1 MILVFIVYFKEK
13 RDDQMKKK
21 IVEDFNRK
29 SQYKKWTKRK
39 MLNLAISSG
48 LLFTSLAIPVSIAVT
63 SGTISAS
70 AAVLDI
76 ELLSNVTSNN
86 DSGTSTS
93 NRWTAANQN
102 QPVNFTVS
110 GGALADASAVFSG
123 QKQAVL
129 VVPPELRGNVA
140 AAGSAAINTNV
151 TIDLSKVTFLTAVL
165 NAANDLTNVI
175 TQITS
180 GALGNLTGVDIDL
193 TEVNR
198 QLELVNNIE
207 NLGAASFTAPET
219 LAADGS
225 YISAP
230 ISDGLGLVLAQNVSN
245 ILQDLNAA
253 VQALEA
259 KGTSIPSNLVAAA
272 INAALLPV
280 KGTVNVAVSG
290 ALPLLAVGGSG
301 VNELVDA
308 SLLGATTVTLPT
320 TVSTPQNLSNN
331 LDARF
336 VGTVVQTDLLDVNL
350 LATADGVS
358 NIYFAAGT
366 TSEVTAPTV
375 TGVTGNSTA
384 GYEVKGTADA
394 NATVEIR
401 NAGGAV
407 IGTGTADGTGAFTV
421 TIPAGEAGANETL
434 TAVAKNASGT
444 ESTPTTFQTPADEAT
459 VTAPTITG
467 VTGNSTAGYEVKGT
481 ADANATVEIRNAGG
495 TVIGTGTADGTG
507 AFTVTI
513 PAGEAGAN
521 ETLTAVAKN
530 ASGTESTPT
539 TFQTPADETTVTA
552 PTITGVTGNSTAGYE
567 VKGTADANATVEIRN
582 VGGTVIGTGTAD
594 GTGAFTVTVPAGEAG
609 ANETLT
615 AVAKN
620 ASGTESTPTTF
631 QTPADPNTPVAT
643 PIVETV
649 TGSTTKGYEVK
660 GTAEVGTTIEV
671 RDAAGTVLGTATT
684 GTDGKYTVTL
694 APGTATANQTLSV
707 VAKNASGTESQPAT
721 ATTPADVTAPTV
733 DNITGNSGSGY
744 EITGTADPN
753 TTIEV
758 RDPAGAVIGTG
769 TSDAN
774 GDFTVTLPTGTTNP
788 GDTLTVIGK
797 DNAGNESQPTEV
809 LVPSDATVT
818 APTVTGVTGNSVAGY
833 QVTGTA
839 DPNATIEIRDADG
852 NVIATGTA
860 DGTGSFAVNLPAGTA
875 NANETLT
882 ALAKDP
888 AGNTSTPTTFQT
900 PADEVV
906 APPSV
911 DKVTGNT
918 TQGYQ
923 VTGTAELG
931 TTIEVRATDGTV
943 LGTATTGPTGQYTVT
958 LASGKA
964 TAKQTVNVV
973 AKNDTGLES
982 QPTTAMTPADVTTP
996 TIGDITGDSTTG
1008 YEITGTADPNTTI
1021 EVRNPD
1027 GTIIGT
1033 TTTDDQG
1040 NFTVDLPAGAAN
1052 PGDTLTV
1059 VGKDGDGNESQ
1070 PTEVTVPE
1078 DATVAAPT
1086 VTNVTGTTATGYQV
1100 TGTAE
1105 PNVTIEIHNEAG
1117 LVIATGTTDG
1127 AGAFTI
1133 TLPTGTA
1140 IANEALTAIA
1150 KDAAG
1155 KESNPTAFK
1164 TPADPDAPVA
1174 TPTVDKITGSTT
1186 KGYQVVG
1193 AAEVGTTVE
1202 VRDADGT
1209 VLGMET
1215 TGTDGKYT
1223 VTLEPGKASANETI
1237 TVVAK
1242 NATGKESQPATATT
1256 PADLAT
1262 PTIDSITGNSSK
1274 GYEITG
1280 TAEPKTTIDV
1290 RDADGT
1296 TIAATTANETG
1307 QYTVTLP
1314 AGVVTP
1320 GETITIISKDGAGN
1334 ESQPATAVI
1343 PADVVLAAPT
1353 ITKVEGN
1360 KANGY
1365 TVTGTADP
1373 NVTVQFY
1380 NSSEQ
1385 LLASGNTT
1393 TGGTF
1398 SVHIAAGLATE
1409 KETLTALTTDTQG
1422 NVSPKT
1428 TFMTPADITGEPE
1441 IKIAAP
1447 TVSSVLG
1454 TSKAGY
1460 LIKGTAEPNRI
1471 IQISNRLLR
1480 SVIAVGA
1487 TDAEGNFAIQL
1498 TAGQATAQQS
1508 LLATATDGAGHYST
1522 ATTFMTP
1529 ADPTNPGGGN
1539 GNTGGNNGNT
1549 GGNTGNN
1556 GATGGNNGNGS
1567 NTGSNPNGG
1576 SGLGTTGSGL
1586 GSLGN
1591 GIGTNGSGYNPKLS
1605 TISYG
1610 TGNHGKTGFLPST
1623 GEKESSAV
1631 TTSLFGA
1638 FVALLAS
1645 MGIIKRKRKN

>member
-29 SQYKKWTKRK
+29 SQHKKWTKRK

-140 AAGSAAINTNV
+140 VAGSAAINTNV

-308 SLLGATTVTLPT
+308 SLLGTTTITLPT

-366 TSEVTAPTV
+366 TSE
-375 TGVTGNSTA
+375 
-384 GYEVKGTADA
+384 
-394 NATVEIR
+394 
-401 NAGGAV
+401 
-407 IGTGTADGTGAFTV
+407 
-421 TIPAGEAGANETL
+421 
-434 TAVAKNASGT
+434 
-444 ESTPTTFQTPADEAT
+444 

-582 VGGTVIGTGTAD
+582 AGGAVIGTGSAD
-594 GTGAFTVTVPAGEAG
+594 GTGAFTVTIPAGEAGANETLTAVAKNASGTESTPTTFQTPADETTVTAPTITGVTGNSTAGYEVKGTADANATVEIRNAGGTVIGTGTTDGTGAFTVTIPAGEAG

-631 QTPADPNTPVAT
+631 QTPADPNTPVAP

-649 TGSTTKGYEVK
+649 TGSTTKGYEVT

-694 APGTATANQTLSV
+694 TPGKATANQTLSV
-707 VAKNASGTESQPAT
+707 VAKNASGTESQPET

-744 EITGTADPN
+744 KITGTADPN

-809 LVPSDATVT
+809 LVPADATVT

-1086 VTNVTGTTATGYQV
+1086 VTTVTGTTATGYQV

-1140 IANEALTAIA
+1140 TANEALTAIA

-1186 KGYQVVG
+1186 NGYQVVG
-1193 AAEVGTTVE
+1193 ASEVGTTVE

-1209 VLGMET
+1209 VLGMAT

-1296 TIAATTANETG
+1296 IIAATTANETG

-1380 NSSEQ
+1380 NSSEK

-1591 GIGTNGSGYNPKLS
+1591 GLGTNGSAYNPKLS

-1610 TGNHGKTGFLPST
+1610 TGNHGKTGYLPST

-1638 FVALLAS
+1638 FVAFLAS
-1645 MGIIKRKRKN
+1645 MGIVKRKRKN

>member
-29 SQYKKWTKRK
+29 SQHKKWTKRK

-180 GALGNLTGVDIDL
+180 GALGNLTDVDIDL

-308 SLLGATTVTLPT
+308 SLLGTTTVTLPT

-366 TSEVTAPTV
+366 TSE
-375 TGVTGNSTA
+375 
-384 GYEVKGTADA
+384 
-394 NATVEIR
+394 
-401 NAGGAV
+401 
-407 IGTGTADGTGAFTV
+407 
-421 TIPAGEAGANETL
+421 
-434 TAVAKNASGT
+434 
-444 ESTPTTFQTPADEAT
+444 

-582 VGGTVIGTGTAD
+582 AGGAVIGTGTAD
-594 GTGAFTVTVPAGEAG
+594 GTGAFTVTIPAGEAG

-694 APGTATANQTLSV
+694 APGKATANQTLSV

-809 LVPSDATVT
+809 LVPADATVT

-839 DPNATIEIRDADG
+839 DPNATIEIRDVDG

-888 AGNTSTPTTFQT
+888 AGNPSTPTTFQT

-1086 VTNVTGTTATGYQV
+1086 VTTVTGTTATGYQV

-1140 IANEALTAIA
+1140 TANEALTAIA

-1209 VLGMET
+1209 VLGMAT

-1296 TIAATTANETG
+1296 IIAATTANETG

-1320 GETITIISKDGAGN
+1320 GETITIISKDSAGN

-1380 NSSEQ
+1380 NSSEK

-1591 GIGTNGSGYNPKLS
+1591 GLGTNGSAYNPKLS

-1610 TGNHGKTGFLPST
+1610 TGNHGKTGYLPST

-1638 FVALLAS
+1638 FVAFLAS
-1645 MGIIKRKRKN
+1645 MGIVKRKRKN

>member
-29 SQYKKWTKRK
+29 SQHKKWTKRK

-259 KGTSIPSNLVAAA
+259 KGTSIPSNLVATA

-539 TFQTPADETTVTA
+539 TFQTPADEATVTA

-567 VKGTADANATVEIRN
+567 IKGTADANATVEIRN
-582 VGGTVIGTGTAD
+582 AGGTVIGTGTAD
-594 GTGAFTVTVPAGEAG
+594 GTGAFTVTIPAGEAG

-684 GTDGKYTVTL
+684 GIDGKYTVTL
-694 APGTATANQTLSV
+694 DPGKATANQTLSV

-809 LVPSDATVT
+809 LVPADATVT

-888 AGNTSTPTTFQT
+888 DGNTSTPTTFQT

-1086 VTNVTGTTATGYQV
+1086 VTTVTGTTATGYQV

-1140 IANEALTAIA
+1140 TANEALTAIA

-1164 TPADPDAPVA
+1164 TPADPDAPVT

-1209 VLGMET
+1209 VLGMAT
-1215 TGTDGKYT
+1215 TGIDGKYT

-1262 PTIDSITGNSSK
+1262 PTIDSITGNSGK

-1296 TIAATTANETG
+1296 IIAATTANETG

-1549 GGNTGNN
+1549 GNN

-1591 GIGTNGSGYNPKLS
+1591 GLGTNVSGYHPKLS

>member
-29 SQYKKWTKRK
+29 SQHKKWTKRK

-259 KGTSIPSNLVAAA
+259 KGTSIPSNLVATA

-539 TFQTPADETTVTA
+539 TFQTPADEATVTA

-567 VKGTADANATVEIRN
+567 IKGTADANATVEIRN
-582 VGGTVIGTGTAD
+582 AGGTVIGTGTAD
-594 GTGAFTVTVPAGEAG
+594 GTGAFTVTIPAGEAG

-631 QTPADPNTPVAT
+631 QTLADPNTPVAT

-694 APGTATANQTLSV
+694 DPGKATANQTLSV

-809 LVPSDATVT
+809 LVPADATVT

-852 NVIATGTA
+852 NVIVTGTA

-888 AGNTSTPTTFQT
+888 DGNTSTPTTFQT

-1086 VTNVTGTTATGYQV
+1086 VTTVTGTTATGYQV

-1140 IANEALTAIA
+1140 TANEALTAIA

-1186 KGYQVVG
+1186 NGYQVVG

-1209 VLGMET
+1209 VLGMAT

-1262 PTIDSITGNSSK
+1262 PTIDSITGNSGK

-1296 TIAATTANETG
+1296 IIAATTANETG

-1591 GIGTNGSGYNPKLS
+1591 GLGTNGSAYNPKLS

-1610 TGNHGKTGFLPST
+1610 TGNHGKTGYLPST

>member
-29 SQYKKWTKRK
+29 SQHKKWTKRK

-308 SLLGATTVTLPT
+308 SLLGTTTVTLPT

-366 TSEVTAPTV
+366 TSEVTAPTI

-401 NAGGAV
+401 NAGGTV

-421 TIPAGEAGANETL
+421 TVPAGEAGANETL

-507 AFTVTI
+507 AFTVTV

-539 TFQTPADETTVTA
+539 TFQTPADEATVTA

-567 VKGTADANATVEIRN
+567 VKGTADANTTVEIRN
-582 VGGTVIGTGTAD
+582 AGGTLIGTGSAD
-594 GTGAFTVTVPAGEAG
+594 GTGAFTVTIPAGEAG

-660 GTAEVGTTIEV
+660 GTAEDGTTIEV

-694 APGTATANQTLSV
+694 APGKATANQTLSV

-774 GDFTVTLPTGTTNP
+774 GDFTVTLPTGTTDP

-809 LVPSDATVT
+809 LVPADATVT

-839 DPNATIEIRDADG
+839 DPNATIEIRDVDG

-888 AGNTSTPTTFQT
+888 AGNPSTPTTFQT

-1086 VTNVTGTTATGYQV
+1086 VTTVTGTTATGYQV

-1140 IANEALTAIA
+1140 TANEALTAIA

-1209 VLGMET
+1209 VLGMAT

-1262 PTIDSITGNSSK
+1262 PTIDSITGNSGK

-1296 TIAATTANETG
+1296 IIAATTVNETG

-1591 GIGTNGSGYNPKLS
+1591 GLGTNGSGYNPKLS

-1610 TGNHGKTGFLPST
+1610 TGNHGKTGYLPST

>member
-29 SQYKKWTKRK
+29 SQHKKWTKRK

-102 QPVNFTVS
+102 QPVNFTIS

-259 KGTSIPSNLVAAA
+259 KGTSIPSNLVATA
-272 INAALLPV
+272 INTALLPV

-421 TIPAGEAGANETL
+421 TVPAGEAGANETLTAVAKNASGTESTPTTFQTPADEATVTAPTITGVTGNSTAGYEVKGTADANATVEIRNAGGTVIGTGTADGTGAFTVTIPAGEAGANETL

-539 TFQTPADETTVTA
+539 TFQTPAD
-552 PTITGVTGNSTAGYE
+552 
-567 VKGTADANATVEIRN
+567 
-582 VGGTVIGTGTAD
+582 
-594 GTGAFTVTVPAGEAG
+594 
-609 ANETLT
+609 
-615 AVAKN
+615 
-620 ASGTESTPTTF
+620 
-631 QTPADPNTPVAT
+631 PNTPVAT

-694 APGTATANQTLSV
+694 DSGTATANQTLSV

-758 RDPAGAVIGTG
+758 RDPSGAVIGTG

-809 LVPSDATVT
+809 LVPADATVT

-1086 VTNVTGTTATGYQV
+1086 VTTVTGTTATGYQV

-1140 IANEALTAIA
+1140 TANEALTAIA

-1186 KGYQVVG
+1186 NGYQVVG

-1209 VLGMET
+1209 VLGMAT

-1296 TIAATTANETG
+1296 IIAATTANETG

-1385 LLASGNTT
+1385 LLASGSTT

-1591 GIGTNGSGYNPKLS
+1591 GLGTNGSGYHPKLS

>member
-29 SQYKKWTKRK
+29 SQHKKWTKRK

-63 SGTISAS
+63 SGAISAS

-245 ILQDLNAA
+245 ILQNLNAA

-259 KGTSIPSNLVAAA
+259 KGTSIPSNLVATA

-401 NAGGAV
+401 NAGGTVIGTGTADGTGAFTVTVPAGKAGANETLTAVAKNASGTESTPTTFQTPADEATVTAPTITGVTGNSTAGYEVKGTADANATVEIRNAGGAV

-481 ADANATVEIRNAGG
+481 ADANATVEILNAGG

-513 PAGEAGAN
+513 
-521 ETLTAVAKN
+521 
-530 ASGTESTPT
+530 
-539 TFQTPADETTVTA
+539 
-552 PTITGVTGNSTAGYE
+552 
-567 VKGTADANATVEIRN
+567 
-582 VGGTVIGTGTAD
+582 
-594 GTGAFTVTVPAGEAG
+594 PAGEAG

-694 APGTATANQTLSV
+694 DPGTATANQTLSV

-758 RDPAGAVIGTG
+758 RDPSGAVIGTG

-809 LVPSDATVT
+809 LVPADATVT

-1086 VTNVTGTTATGYQV
+1086 VTTVTGTTATGYQV

-1105 PNVTIEIHNEAG
+1105 PNVTIEIHNEVG

-1140 IANEALTAIA
+1140 TANEALTAIA

-1209 VLGMET
+1209 VLGMAT

-1296 TIAATTANETG
+1296 IIAATTANETG

-1320 GETITIISKDGAGN
+1320 GETITIISKDSAGN

-1380 NSSEQ
+1380 NSSEK
-1385 LLASGNTT
+1385 LLASANTT

-1591 GIGTNGSGYNPKLS
+1591 GLGTNGSGYNPKLS

-1610 TGNHGKTGFLPST
+1610 TGNHGKTGYLPST

-1638 FVALLAS
+1638 FVAFLAS

>member
-1 MILVFIVYFKEK
+1 
-13 RDDQMKKK
+13 MKKK

-29 SQYKKWTKRK
+29 SQHKKWTKRK

-259 KGTSIPSNLVAAA
+259 KGTSIPSNLVATA

-401 NAGGAV
+401 NAGGTV

-539 TFQTPADETTVTA
+539 TFQTPADEATVTA

-582 VGGTVIGTGTAD
+582 AGGTVIGTGTAD
-594 GTGAFTVTVPAGEAG
+594 GTGAFTVTIPAGEAG

-694 APGTATANQTLSV
+694 DPGKATANQTLSV

-809 LVPSDATVT
+809 LVPADATVT

-888 AGNTSTPTTFQT
+888 DGNTSTPTTFQT

-982 QPTTAMTPADVTTP
+982 QPTTAMTPADVITP

-1086 VTNVTGTTATGYQV
+1086 VTTVTGTTATGYQV

-1140 IANEALTAIA
+1140 TANEALTAIA

-1164 TPADPDAPVA
+1164 TPADPDAPVT

-1209 VLGMET
+1209 VLGMAT

-1262 PTIDSITGNSSK
+1262 PTIDSITGNSGK

-1296 TIAATTANETG
+1296 IIAATTANETG

-1549 GGNTGNN
+1549 GNN

-1576 SGLGTTGSGL
+1576 SGLGITGSGL

-1591 GIGTNGSGYNPKLS
+1591 GLGTNVSGYHPKLS

>member
-1 MILVFIVYFKEK
+1 MVFIVYFKEK

-29 SQYKKWTKRK
+29 SQHKKWTKRK

-86 DSGTSTS
+86 DSSTSTS

-207 NLGAASFTAPET
+207 NLGAASFTASET

-259 KGTSIPSNLVAAA
+259 KGTSIPSNLVATA

-401 NAGGAV
+401 NAGGTV

-421 TIPAGEAGANETL
+421 TIPAGEAGANETLTAVAKNASGTESTPTTFQTPTDETTVTAPTITGVTGNSTAGYEVKGTADANATVEIRNAGGTVIGTGTADGTGAFTATIPAGEAGANETL

-481 ADANATVEIRNAGG
+481 ADANATVEIRNA
-495 TVIGTGTADGTG
+495 
-507 AFTVTI
+507 
-513 PAGEAGAN
+513 
-521 ETLTAVAKN
+521 
-530 ASGTESTPT
+530 
-539 TFQTPADETTVTA
+539 
-552 PTITGVTGNSTAGYE
+552 
-567 VKGTADANATVEIRN
+567 
-582 VGGTVIGTGTAD
+582 GGTVIGTGTAD

-671 RDAAGTVLGTATT
+671 RDAAGTVLDTATT

-694 APGTATANQTLSV
+694 DSGTATANQTLSV

-744 EITGTADPN
+744 EITGTADSN

-758 RDPAGAVIGTG
+758 RDPSGAVIGTG

-809 LVPSDATVT
+809 LVPADATVT

-860 DGTGSFAVNLPAGTA
+860 DGTGSFAVNLPARTA

-888 AGNTSTPTTFQT
+888 DGNTSTPTTFQT

-943 LGTATTGPTGQYTVT
+943 LGTAITGPTGQYTVT

-1086 VTNVTGTTATGYQV
+1086 VTTVTGTTATGYQV

-1117 LVIATGTTDG
+1117 LVIAMGTTDG

-1140 IANEALTAIA
+1140 TANEALTAIA

-1186 KGYQVVG
+1186 NGYQVVG

-1209 VLGMET
+1209 VLGMAT

-1262 PTIDSITGNSSK
+1262 PTIDSITGNSGK

-1296 TIAATTANETG
+1296 IIAATTVNETG

-1591 GIGTNGSGYNPKLS
+1591 GLGTNGSGYHPKLS

-1610 TGNHGKTGFLPST
+1610 TGNHGKTGYLPST

>member
-29 SQYKKWTKRK
+29 SQHKKWTKRK

-63 SGTISAS
+63 SGAISAS

-245 ILQDLNAA
+245 ILQNLNAA

-259 KGTSIPSNLVAAA
+259 KGTSIPSNLVATA

-401 NAGGAV
+401 NAGGTVIGTGTADGTGAFTVTVPAGEAGANETLTAVAKNASGTESTPTTFQTPADEATVTAPTITGVTGNSTAGYEVKGTADANATVEIRNAGGAV

-481 ADANATVEIRNAGG
+481 ADANATVEILNAGG

-513 PAGEAGAN
+513 
-521 ETLTAVAKN
+521 
-530 ASGTESTPT
+530 
-539 TFQTPADETTVTA
+539 
-552 PTITGVTGNSTAGYE
+552 
-567 VKGTADANATVEIRN
+567 
-582 VGGTVIGTGTAD
+582 
-594 GTGAFTVTVPAGEAG
+594 PAGEAG

-694 APGTATANQTLSV
+694 DPGTATANQTLSV

-758 RDPAGAVIGTG
+758 RDPSGAVIGTG

-809 LVPSDATVT
+809 LVPADATVT

-1086 VTNVTGTTATGYQV
+1086 VTTVTGTTATGYQV

-1140 IANEALTAIA
+1140 TANEALTAIA

-1209 VLGMET
+1209 VLGMAT

-1296 TIAATTANETG
+1296 IIAATTANETG

-1320 GETITIISKDGAGN
+1320 GETITIISKDSAGN

-1380 NSSEQ
+1380 NSSEK
-1385 LLASGNTT
+1385 LLASANTT

-1591 GIGTNGSGYNPKLS
+1591 GLGTNGSGYNPKLS

-1610 TGNHGKTGFLPST
+1610 TGNHGKTGYLPST

-1638 FVALLAS
+1638 FVAFLAS

>member
-29 SQYKKWTKRK
+29 SQHKKWTKRK

-259 KGTSIPSNLVAAA
+259 KGTSIPSNLVATA

-444 ESTPTTFQTPADEAT
+444 ESTPTTFQTPADETT

-481 ADANATVEIRNAGG
+481 ADANATVEILNAGG
-495 TVIGTGTADGTG
+495 AVIGTGTADGTG
-507 AFTVTI
+507 AFTATI

-539 TFQTPADETTVTA
+539 TFQTPADEATVTA

-567 VKGTADANATVEIRN
+567 VKGTADANATVEILN
-582 VGGTVIGTGTAD
+582 AGGTVIGTGTAD
-594 GTGAFTVTVPAGEAG
+594 GTGAFTVTIPAGEAG

-694 APGTATANQTLSV
+694 DPGTATANQTLSV

-721 ATTPADVTAPTV
+721 ATTPANVTAPTV

-758 RDPAGAVIGTG
+758 RDPSGAVIGTG

-809 LVPSDATVT
+809 LVPADATVT

-918 TQGYQ
+918 TQGYK

-958 LASGKA
+958 LALGKA

-1086 VTNVTGTTATGYQV
+1086 VTTVTGTTATGYQV

-1140 IANEALTAIA
+1140 TANEALTAIA

-1209 VLGMET
+1209 VLGMAT

-1256 PADLAT
+1256 PADLDT

-1296 TIAATTANETG
+1296 IIAATTANETG

-1422 NVSPKT
+1422 NMSPKT

-1591 GIGTNGSGYNPKLS
+1591 GLGTNGSGYHPKLS

>member
-29 SQYKKWTKRK
+29 SQHKKWTKRK

-259 KGTSIPSNLVAAA
+259 KGTSIPSNLVATA

-539 TFQTPADETTVTA
+539 TFQTPADEATVTA

-567 VKGTADANATVEIRN
+567 IKGTADANATVEIRN
-582 VGGTVIGTGTAD
+582 AGGTVIGTGTAD
-594 GTGAFTVTVPAGEAG
+594 GTGAFTVTIPAGEAG

-694 APGTATANQTLSV
+694 DPGKATANQTLSV

-809 LVPSDATVT
+809 LVPADATVT

-888 AGNTSTPTTFQT
+888 DGNTSTPTTFQT

-1086 VTNVTGTTATGYQV
+1086 VTTVTGTTATGYQV

-1127 AGAFTI
+1127 AGVFTI

-1140 IANEALTAIA
+1140 TANEALTAIA

-1164 TPADPDAPVA
+1164 TPADPDAPVT

-1209 VLGMET
+1209 VLGMAT

-1262 PTIDSITGNSSK
+1262 PTIDSITGNSGK

-1296 TIAATTANETG
+1296 IIAATTANETG

-1549 GGNTGNN
+1549 GNN

-1576 SGLGTTGSGL
+1576 SGLGITGSGL

-1591 GIGTNGSGYNPKLS
+1591 GLGTNVSGYHPKLS